1 MDHKKLIANIA
12 RFVVLVL
19 VQVLVLNHI
28 NFLGYINPY
37 LYVLFIVLLPF
48 DLTQWKTLVFAFL
61 IGLTIDVF
69 QDSGGIQAAACLV
82 AAYLRPLIL
91 RFTYGVSYDY
101 QTVKFYKSSLTER
114 LVYIV
119 LLVFVHHFVLFL
131 LTFFDFEHLMLILK
145 NTLFS
150 GIFTIVL
157 IGVATTLFQKVKQ

>member
-48 DLTQWKTLVFAFL
+48 DLAQWKTMVFAFL

-91 RFTYGVSYDY
+91 RFSYGISYDY
-101 QTVKFYKSSLTER
+101 QTVKFYKSSLSER
-114 LVYIV
+114 LIYIV
-119 LLVFVHHFVLFL
+119 LLVFVHHFVLFSL
-131 LTFFDFEHLMLILK
+131 IFFDFDHFILILK

-157 IGVATTLFQKVKQ
+157 IGIATTLFQKAKQ